1 MRGLGSVHGNGGGRA
16 VVRMHLH
23 PPLHNNFK
31 ELTKGKLT
39 DETAC
44 FVTGREDGLSSLV
57 I

>member
-1 MRGLGSVHGNGGGRA
+1 MSSTKVSSLQNA
-16 VVRMHLH
+16 NLLQLH
-23 PPLHNNFK
+23 TSNNFK

-44 FVTGREDGLSSLV
+44 FVTGREDGLSSLM